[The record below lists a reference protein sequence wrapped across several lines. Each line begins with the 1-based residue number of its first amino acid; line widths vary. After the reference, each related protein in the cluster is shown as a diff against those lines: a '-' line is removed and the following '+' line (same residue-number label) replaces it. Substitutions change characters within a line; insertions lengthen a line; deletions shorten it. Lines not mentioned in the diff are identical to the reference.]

1 MIKVNRL
8 AWDISSMFAEIW
20 NFSESP
26 GIDMKFFSVCH
37 RERCYGVSNG
47 PNAWCGKPVKD

>member
-1 MIKVNRL
+1 
-8 AWDISSMFAEIW
+8 MFAEIW

-26 GIDMKFFSVCH
+26 GIDMKFLSVCH
-37 RERCYGVSNG
+37 RERCYGVSNE